1 MWRKTTAHFVAWVMV
16 VSLGLA
22 ACGAPA
28 ETEAPAPT
36 LPVAA
41 DTVTEPEQS
50 SLPVK
55 AEAEDGESASESGAD
70 VEAPTA
76 VSRPGSVVNDTGFRP
91 ARHGFSFANY
101 GDDIPVTNLTPVE
114 MQRMFGDVVCARG
127 SGESCV
133 LSPVAQQWME
143 QVNEAMRGGH
153 CEGMAAL
160 SLLMFNGQVSPAQ
173 FGGTSASA
181 LRIEDNEA
189 LQREIA
195 YWWTTQTA
203 PTVAGQV
210 IRGAPGEILDVLKQA
225 DFSKESYTIGIYKPD
240 MSGGHAITPF
250 GVKDAGNG
258 LFVIQVYDN
267 NYPGQE
273 RELLIDV
280 NENSWVYEASINPQV
295 ESELYSGDAGT
306 QTLEL
311 TPTSARLTQPPCEFC
326 EARAASTG
334 KLAAPAQPLVE
345 IFLDGEG
352 RLFITDDAG
361 NRLGYVDG
369 RMVNEIPGAQ
379 VLPWRMGVNINAPE
393 PRYIL
398 PAATNITIT
407 IDGRHLTEP
416 TLTDLFIFAPGF
428 AIGIEQID
436 LQPGRADEVN
446 FYPRDEILIYETDS
460 TQSPYLVVALE
471 NQGRD
476 KKADYY
482 FEVQGA
488 DMQDGGVIGIG
499 LDSRS
504 GNLTILAERLTSDG
518 VFNFVMNRITDEV
531 DEAFYA
537 EDIQLKAGAQVFID
551 FADWQLDKPEGL
563 YFGVDL
569 DGDDMIDEEYTVDSS
584 R

>member
-1 MWRKTTAHFVAWVMV
+1 MNKTVAR
-16 VSLGLA
+16 LIGLA
-22 ACGAPA
+22 MIVALAGCGAPA
-28 ETEAPAPT
+28 ADEIPT
-36 LPVAA
+36 PTPVVAA
-41 DTVTEPEQS
+41 DTVSQPES
-50 SLPVK
+50 SSAPVK
-55 AEAEDGESASESGAD
+55 AEGPEESSSAQADSGAPAT
-70 VEAPTA
+70 APRA
-76 VSRPGSVVNDTGFRP
+76 GAVVNDTGFRP
-91 ARHGFSFANY
+91 AQHGFSFPNY
-101 GDDIPVTNLTPVE
+101 GDDIPAANLTPVE
-114 MQRMFGDVVCARG
+114 MQRMFGDAVCARG
-127 SGESCV
+127 SGSSCA

-143 QVNEAMRGGH
+143 QTNDAMKGGH

-160 SLLMFNGQVSPAQ
+160 SLLMFNGQVSPAS
-173 FGGTSASA
+173 FGGPSASA
-181 LRIEDNEA
+181 LQIEGNEP

-195 YWWTTQTA
+195 YWWTTQA
-203 PTVAGQV
+203 VPTVAGRV
-210 IRGAPGEILDVLKQA
+210 IKGAPTDILDVLKQA
-225 DFSKESYTIGIYKPD
+225 DFSRESYTIGIYKPD

-258 LFVIQVYDN
+258 LFIVQVYDN

-306 QTLEL
+306 QTLDL
-311 TPTSARLTQPPCEFC
+311 TPTSARLEQPPCEFC
-326 EARAASTG
+326 VARATGAG
-334 KLAAPAQPLVE
+334 KLAAPARQMVE

-352 RLFITDDAG
+352 RLLITDEAG
-361 NRLGYVDG
+361 RRLGYVDG

-393 PRYIL
+393 PRYAL
-398 PAATNITIT
+398 PASANITVT

-416 TLTDLFIFAPGF
+416 TATDLFFFAPGF

-436 LQPGRADEVN
+436 LQPGRADVVN

-471 NQGRD
+471 SQGKD

-499 LDSRS
+499 LDSKS
-504 GNLTILAERLTSDG
+504 GNLTILAERLTNDG
-518 VFNFVMNRITDEV
+518 LFNFVMNRVTGEADE
-531 DEAFYA
+531 EFYA
-537 EDIQLKAGAQVFID
+537 EGIQLRAGAQVFID
-551 FADWQLDKPEGL
+551 FADWQHDKPDGL

-569 DGDDMIDEEYTVDSS
+569 NGDDVIDEEYTVNNAK
-584 R
+584 